1 MIAEQTENGEPS
13 TTSQSKM
20 LINQLQEITGI
31 QDQQVLYKALKA
43 SHGDVGHA
51 VGLLTSQSV
60 EVQDPGEP
68 QESATPGLPK
78 DELQAAIELSLQ
90 ESHKAQ
96 EEEREL
102 HRALEASTEENAARM
117 KRKRCEAQSETCS
130 PADWIR
136 QDDWPVGIRN
146 VGNTCWFSAV
156 IQSLFHLPVFKRL
169 VLNYHLSERILEK
182 CKSHADKR
190 NIAFMQELRCLF
202 ALMVGSTRR
211 FVDPSAA
218 VELLRDAFRTSEA
231 QQDVSEFTHKLL
243 DWLEDAF
250 QLAANGTSAEDKQ
263 HNPMVRLF
271 YGTFVTERKCDGK
284 TLYNIEQ
291 FGQYPLQV
299 NGFNNLDECLEGAM
313 VEKEI
318 EPLHSDHSVTSGRE
332 RWFKKLPPVL
342 TFELSRFEFNTQLGR
357 PEKIHK
363 KLEFPQIIYMDRYLH
378 KNLER
383 TNERRGE
390 VKRHKEQLAALQQK
404 LECYKNFGSGPV
416 KYPLADMLQF
426 VLDFPRSDARDSS
439 EPGEADLPDGL
450 ACGVSNCQRTPIYKP
465 FTQCRLPIDCPPH
478 PAPHS
483 ITEEELHFVKTCLQ
497 RWRMEVENDIN
508 ELKATIEKVTQ
519 TLEGIYSDNSLCQ
532 VPYRLHAVLVHE
544 GQASAGHYWAYI
556 YDHANQRWMKYNDV
570 SITESTWE
578 ELERDSFGGMTNASA
593 YCLMYIDDRLP
604 HLITE
609 DTDNE
614 TGQVLHGMDSLPS
627 ILRRYVQEDNRWFQQ
642 ELSEWEEQYCQT
654 ATPQEESADPAS
666 SSLEN
671 VQQIPVEPAPQTPKE
686 PEDPGEKPEE
696 EESAITPACESP
708 GRQGAEDASAT
719 AVTDTPEPSRR
730 LNSDQEKLHS
740 QIPNLDAELSD
751 QPPSDRVVQKEVAE
765 VTAVTPEGDDQSKAS
780 REISNQGDVQGG
792 EEEEGEEQQEEPVR
806 QRQPENEVSEVEIPN
821 VGRIMVRADADG
833 YNEEMMLTPAMQGVI
848 LAIAKARQIFDK
860 EGPEA
865 GLIKAFHEEYSRLF
879 ELSQEKTTPQDDA
892 RLQHA
897 LVYFFQNRA
906 PKRIIER
913 TLLEQF
919 TDRNLS
925 FDERAISIMRE
936 ARSKLRLIK
945 PEDMDMDEYLEW
957 HDDYRLFR
965 TVFVH
970 LLTGL
975 EHYQHGKMQEA
986 LNYLSHAYETNN
998 TLIIKGEKRGMERS
1012 LIAVYRRKCLM
1023 ALNES
1028 ASRLFRSGEEG
1039 KVEEGVGIMEE
1050 SVIPCLH
1057 LMSRD
1062 TAVSQEDRDA
1072 MESIRSHWCC
1082 CLGQDMDASLQV
1094 KLGELLPRVLDGS
1107 AETVVLKDPPKVHV
1121 NQAHD
1126 LCSRL
1131 AAVMESIHNAA
1142 IKAPRQTGAMS
1153 SELNVPVGSPAPG
1166 VPGEPALDTGG
1177 MDYRDWVRRSYLELV
1192 NSNHHSVQALS
1203 WRKLYLSRAKLKASS
1218 RTSALLSGFAMVAM
1232 VEVELKVDYN
1242 YPRELII
1249 AFSVCTTVLVAVHLF
1264 ALLIST
1270 CILPNV
1276 EAVSNIHN
1284 LNSVSESPHERMH
1297 HYIELAWGFSTALGI
1312 LLFLAEVVLL
1322 CWVKFLP
1329 VDSSGEETKTPA
1341 TPTPPTTTAAPRS
1354 DSGWHA
1360 ALASTIIMVPVAVIF
1375 VVFAV
1380 HFYRTLV
1387 RHKTERHHQEIEE
1400 LHKIKVQLDG
1410 QERGLQNV

>member
-1 MIAEQTENGEPS
+1 MIAEQTENGDQS
-13 TTSQSKM
+13 TKSQSKM

-51 VGLLTSQSV
+51 VGLLTTPTV
-60 EVQDPGEP
+60 GVQDPGEP

-117 KRKRCEAQSETCS
+117 KRKRCEAQSEMCS

-263 HNPMVRLF
+263 HNPMVQLF
-271 YGTFVTERKCDGK
+271 YGTFVTERKCGGK
-284 TLYNIEQ
+284 TLCNIEQ

-318 EPLHSDHSVTSGRE
+318 EPLHSDHSVTPGRE

-390 VKRHKEQLAALQQK
+390 VKRQKEQLAALQQK

-426 VLDFPRSDARDSS
+426 VLEFATTKPTSVSPATEEMRLSTASPTPPASFPHSEAVPRDSS
-439 EPGEADLPDGL
+439 DTEETDDGL

-465 FTQCRLPIDCPPH
+465 FTQCRPPIDCPPH

-497 RWRMEVENDIN
+497 RWRTEVENEIN

-593 YCLMYIDDRLP
+593 YCLMYIDDKLP

-654 ATPQEESADPAS
+654 ATPQEESAVPVDPAS
-666 SSLEN
+666 SSLEK
-671 VQQIPVEPAPQTPKE
+671 VQQMSVEPQFGAPAEKLDQEAVSKPQPNAEAPKD
-686 PEDPGEKPEE
+686 PGTDPGEQPEE
-696 EESAITPACESP
+696 EESAKTATCESP
-708 GRQGAEDASAT
+708 GCQTEDTNAT
-719 AVTDTPEPSRR
+719 AVTDTPDSSSR

-740 QIPNLDAELSD
+740 QTSNHDPELTN
-751 QPPSDRVVQKEVAE
+751 QPPSNQDVQKDDTEVKAL
-765 VTAVTPEGDDQSKAS
+765 TSEGDNESKAF
-780 REISNQGDVQGG
+780 RKMTDQEDVQGG
-792 EEEEGEEQQEEPVR
+792 EQEEPQEDLVR

-865 GLIKAFHEEYSRLF
+865 GLIKAFHEEYSRLH
-879 ELSQEKTTPQDDA
+879 ELSQEKTTPQDDP

-897 LVYFFQNRA
+897 LVYFFQNKA

-998 TLIIKGEKRGMERS
+998 ALIIKGEKRGMDKS

-1023 ALNES
+1023 ALNEG

-1039 KVEEGVGIMEE
+1039 KVKEGVSIMEE

-1062 TAVSQEDRDA
+1062 TTVSQEDRDA
-1072 MESIRSHWCC
+1072 MESVRSHWCC
-1082 CLGQDMDASLQV
+1082 CLGQDMDDSLQV

-1131 AAVMESIHNAA
+1131 AAVMESIHNAT
-1142 IKAPRQTGAMS
+1142 I
-1153 SELNVPVGSPAPG
+1153 V
-1166 VPGEPALDTGG
+1166 
-1177 MDYRDWVRRSYLELV
+1177 
-1192 NSNHHSVQALS
+1192 
-1203 WRKLYLSRAKLKASS
+1203 
-1218 RTSALLSGFAMVAM
+1218 
-1232 VEVELKVDYN
+1232 
-1242 YPRELII
+1242 
-1249 AFSVCTTVLVAVHLF
+1249 TV
-1264 ALLIST
+1264 T
-1270 CILPNV
+1270 
-1276 EAVSNIHN
+1276 
-1284 LNSVSESPHERMH
+1284 
-1297 HYIELAWGFSTALGI
+1297 
-1312 LLFLAEVVLL
+1312 
-1322 CWVKFLP
+1322 
-1329 VDSSGEETKTPA
+1329 
-1341 TPTPPTTTAAPRS
+1341 
-1354 DSGWHA
+1354 
-1360 ALASTIIMVPVAVIF
+1360 
-1375 VVFAV
+1375 
-1380 HFYRTLV
+1380 
-1387 RHKTERHHQEIEE
+1387 
-1400 LHKIKVQLDG
+1400 
-1410 QERGLQNV
+1410 

>member
-1 MIAEQTENGEPS
+1 
-13 TTSQSKM
+13 M

-51 VGLLTSQSV
+51 VGLLTTPTV
-60 EVQDPGEP
+60 GVQDPGEP

-117 KRKRCEAQSETCS
+117 KRKRCEAQSEMCS

-263 HNPMVRLF
+263 HNPMVQLF
-271 YGTFVTERKCDGK
+271 YGTFVTERKCK
-284 TLYNIEQ
+284 TLCNIEQ

-318 EPLHSDHSVTSGRE
+318 EPLHSDHSVTPGRE

-363 KLEFPQIIYMDRYLH
+363 KLEFPQIIYMDS
-378 KNLER
+378 
-383 TNERRGE
+383 
-390 VKRHKEQLAALQQK
+390 
-404 LECYKNFGSGPV
+404 YKNFGSGPV

-426 VLDFPRSDARDSS
+426 VLEFATTKPTSVSPATEEMRLSTASPTPPASFPHS
-439 EPGEADLPDGL
+439 EADYLSSAALFSDTEETDDGL

-465 FTQCRLPIDCPPH
+465 FTQCRPPIDCPPH

-497 RWRMEVENDIN
+497 RWRTEVENEIN

-593 YCLMYIDDRLP
+593 YCLMYIDDKLP

-654 ATPQEESADPAS
+654 ATPQEESAVPVDPAS
-666 SSLEN
+666 SSLEK
-671 VQQIPVEPAPQTPKE
+671 VQQMSVEPQFGAPA
-686 PEDPGEKPEE
+686 EK
-696 EESAITPACESP
+696 
-708 GRQGAEDASAT
+708 
-719 AVTDTPEPSRR
+719 
-730 LNSDQEKLHS
+730 LDQE
-740 QIPNLDAELSD
+740 A
-751 QPPSDRVVQKEVAE
+751 
-765 VTAVTPEGDDQSKAS
+765 
-780 REISNQGDVQGG
+780 
-792 EEEEGEEQQEEPVR
+792 
-806 QRQPENEVSEVEIPN
+806 
-821 VGRIMVRADADG
+821 
-833 YNEEMMLTPAMQGVI
+833 GVI

-865 GLIKAFHEEYSRLF
+865 GLIKAFHEEYSRLH
-879 ELSQEKTTPQDDA
+879 ELSQEKTTPQDDP

-897 LVYFFQNRA
+897 LVYFFQNKA

-998 TLIIKGEKRGMERS
+998 ALIIKGEKRGMDKS

-1023 ALNES
+1023 ALNEG

-1039 KVEEGVGIMEE
+1039 KVKEGVSIMEE

-1062 TAVSQEDRDA
+1062 TTVSQEDRDA
-1072 MESIRSHWCC
+1072 MESVRSHWCC
-1082 CLGQDMDASLQV
+1082 CLGQDMDDSLQV

-1131 AAVMESIHNAA
+1131 AAVMESIHNAT
-1142 IKAPRQTGAMS
+1142 I
-1153 SELNVPVGSPAPG
+1153 V
-1166 VPGEPALDTGG
+1166 
-1177 MDYRDWVRRSYLELV
+1177 
-1192 NSNHHSVQALS
+1192 
-1203 WRKLYLSRAKLKASS
+1203 
-1218 RTSALLSGFAMVAM
+1218 
-1232 VEVELKVDYN
+1232 
-1242 YPRELII
+1242 
-1249 AFSVCTTVLVAVHLF
+1249 TV
-1264 ALLIST
+1264 T
-1270 CILPNV
+1270 
-1276 EAVSNIHN
+1276 
-1284 LNSVSESPHERMH
+1284 
-1297 HYIELAWGFSTALGI
+1297 
-1312 LLFLAEVVLL
+1312 
-1322 CWVKFLP
+1322 
-1329 VDSSGEETKTPA
+1329 
-1341 TPTPPTTTAAPRS
+1341 
-1354 DSGWHA
+1354 
-1360 ALASTIIMVPVAVIF
+1360 
-1375 VVFAV
+1375 
-1380 HFYRTLV
+1380 
-1387 RHKTERHHQEIEE
+1387 
-1400 LHKIKVQLDG
+1400 
-1410 QERGLQNV
+1410 